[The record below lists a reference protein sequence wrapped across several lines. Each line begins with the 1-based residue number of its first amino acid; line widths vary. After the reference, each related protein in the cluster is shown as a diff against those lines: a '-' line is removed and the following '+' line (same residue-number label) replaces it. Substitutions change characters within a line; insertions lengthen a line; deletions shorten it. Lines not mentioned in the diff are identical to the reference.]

1 MSETALVAGGIS
13 IMPPSA
19 ENMQLSMLLWGDSG
33 SGKTTLAATAP
44 GTKLYLLFDP
54 GGDLS
59 LAGRVDVLVL
69 DLSSESSTKVMAQFR
84 AADPYNLGKILQERP
99 DIETVVVDSM
109 TALSYVA
116 LQEAVARAGGS
127 KISIE
132 QPGMQGYTYRNA
144 LMLRITVAI
153 MRICSLHKKH
163 LILVTHEGNADRN
176 TEGVITS
183 VTMALS
189 DGVANQVG
197 LRFNEVWHVT
207 DTGTEHR
214 IAVRPCRLRKPMKT
228 RLFSADKPEFEWR
241 FNPDT
246 LVGEGI
252 ADWYHEWQKGTGKR
266 LPLPTRVSATTSK
279 GAKK

>member
-1 MSETALVAGGIS
+1 
-13 IMPPSA
+13 
-19 ENMQLSMLLWGDSG
+19 
-33 SGKTTLAATAP
+33 
-44 GTKLYLLFDP
+44 
-54 GGDLS
+54 
-59 LAGRVDVLVL
+59 
-69 DLSSESSTKVMAQFR
+69 
-84 AADPYNLGKILQERP
+84 
-99 DIETVVVDSM
+99 M
-109 TALSYVA
+109 TALSYIA
-116 LQEAVARAGGS
+116 LQEAVSRAGGA

-153 MRICSLHKKH
+153 MRICSLYKRH
-163 LILVTHEGNADRN
+163 LILVTHEGSADRN
-176 TEGVITS
+176 LEGVITS

-189 DGVANQVG
+189 EGVANQVG

-228 RLFSADKPEFEWR
+228 RLFSADKPEFVWHY
-241 FNPDT
+241 NPDT

-252 ADWYHEWQKGTGKR
+252 ADWYHVWQEGTGKR